1 MPAASFWSFS
11 TTRQHLGVRHMTATS
26 APTMDVLPDMRNIAA
41 ALRAHLPRG
50 GRREPVTAFTA
61 KHDTMTAIYE
71 PTLRMIK

>member
-1 MPAASFWSFS
+1 
-11 TTRQHLGVRHMTATS
+11 MTATS